1 MEENSY
7 CKDLAKK
14 EAEDCINV
22 DQLCGIKSSDGDSD
36 DDEEAEQGGDTI
48 NMDVDETGL
57 EQPSDDQVEEW
68 ETRLKEIASDMIMSE
83 GYDHLGRDLENLV
96 GKVKTAQRRIASAAS
111 AKRKERAIQSKMDSF
126 FKGKNKGKNKPQKQA
141 GEKIDI

>member
-1 MEENSY
+1 M
-7 CKDLAKK
+7 
-14 EAEDCINV
+14 

-83 GYDHLGRDLENLV
+83 GYDHLGRDLESLV

-111 AKRKERAIQSKMDSF
+111 AKRKERTIQSKMNSF
-126 FKGKNKGKNKPQKQA
+126 LGKNKPQKQA
-141 GEKIDI
+141 GEEIDL

>member
-1 MEENSY
+1 M
-7 CKDLAKK
+7 
-14 EAEDCINV
+14 

-83 GYDHLGRDLENLV
+83 GYDHLGRDLESLV

-126 FKGKNKGKNKPQKQA
+126 FGGKNKPQKQA
-141 GEKIDI
+141 GEEIDL